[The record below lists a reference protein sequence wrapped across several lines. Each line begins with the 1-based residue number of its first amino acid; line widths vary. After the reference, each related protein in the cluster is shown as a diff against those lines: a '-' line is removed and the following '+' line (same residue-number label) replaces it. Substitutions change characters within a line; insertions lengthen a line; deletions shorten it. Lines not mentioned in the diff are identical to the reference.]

1 MDPGARMP
9 RSVDGLSVLCP
20 FDPLIW
26 FRPRTERLFDFHYR
40 IEIYTPPP
48 KRIFGYYVFPI
59 LLDGELVGRV
69 DLKADRQA
77 GLLRVRGSYVEEGQD
92 PTRVAAPLASEMKTM
107 AAWLSLKDVTVEKKG
122 NLSMALGKAV

>member
-1 MDPGARMP
+1 MP
-9 RSVDGLSVLCP
+9 RSIKGLAVLCP
-20 FDPLIW
+20 FDPVIW

-40 IEIYTPPP
+40 IEIYTPPA

-77 GLLRVRGSYVEEGQD
+77 GAASSAGQLRRGGPGPDQSGRS
-92 PTRVAAPLASEMKTM
+92 TGNEMRTM
-107 AAWLSLKDVTVEKKG
+107 AAWLGLDEVAVEKKG
-122 NLSMALGKAV
+122 NLAAALEERSLRFEV